1 MVNEKTEMGYQ
12 FTAIPINL
20 YLCCDIN
27 VRSMLFTLV
36 QLSSYY
42 ADNDGWFFR
51 TNEDLR
57 AESQLSENLVR
68 ATISTLY
75 RLAIID
81 VQTVGK
87 GKSKTPNKFRL
98 NVELFKEWEKYSI
111 EDCTKH
117 PDLRIETDNYKATDW
132 QPSYLKLLILDT
144 DRESIETPML
154 QSIPSQ
160 SEHYIDNVKN
170 ENNKDNILSEGSK
183 PIEIKSSQFEEY
195 KKREDELMSKL
206 YSVSSWTDFTL
217 YRKFINQLLSTAKSP
232 KIAEKTRMRYKKIE
246 EGKIRYFK
254 SVICK
259 QPYNSFYDEFY
270 KEYNC
275 GWLGKES
282 STSRENTD
290 YGQDNE
296 VEEYHQI
303 GANTKRLSMANE
315 FNPDRV
321 LRDIQSTTVLNPN
334 EDDEDYDLP
343 F

>member
-1 MVNEKTEMGYQ
+1 
-12 FTAIPINL
+12 
-20 YLCCDIN
+20 
-27 VRSMLFTLV
+27 MLFTLV

-154 QSIPSQ
+154 QSILSQ
-160 SEHYIDNVKN
+160 SEDYIDNVKN

-183 PIEIKSSQFEEY
+183 PIEIISSQF
-195 KKREDELMSKL
+195 
-206 YSVSSWTDFTL
+206 
-217 YRKFINQLLSTAKSP
+217 
-232 KIAEKTRMRYKKIE
+232 
-246 EGKIRYFK
+246 
-254 SVICK
+254 
-259 QPYNSFYDEFY
+259 
-270 KEYNC
+270 
-275 GWLGKES
+275 
-282 STSRENTD
+282 
-290 YGQDNE
+290 
-296 VEEYHQI
+296 
-303 GANTKRLSMANE
+303 
-315 FNPDRV
+315 
-321 LRDIQSTTVLNPN
+321 
-334 EDDEDYDLP
+334 
-343 F
+343 